1 MCVSICPLTV
11 EEAQAVLD
19 ARATPGA
26 HAIRYIERPDPLRDA
41 RPGSIVPVYVPEGDG
56 LAVARLTWGFPL
68 DGKPSAVFNTRIE
81 SALEQLRLGRRG
93 MWAKAIA
100 EGRCLVPVR
109 AFYEGHMTEKVESK
123 RTGRPVRRQYLF
135 RLPGA
140 RAFLLAAV
148 REGDRF
154 SIVTTRP
161 NASVAPIHDRMPL
174 VLGPGESNVWLG
186 PGFTELAN
194 RSALVL
200 ASDPEC

>member
-1 MCVSICPLTV
+1 MPN
-11 EEAQAVLD
+11 
-19 ARATPGA
+19 
-26 HAIRYIERPDPLRDA
+26 
-41 RPGSIVPVYVPEGDG
+41 
-56 LAVARLTWGFPL
+56 
-68 DGKPSAVFNTRIE
+68 AVFNTRIE

-109 AFYEGHMTEKVESK
+109 AFYEGHMTEKVESE

-161 NASVAPIHDRMPL
+161 NASVSPVHDRMPL
-174 VLGPGESNVWLG
+174 VLGHGESGVWLG
-186 PGFTELAN
+186 PDFPTLGRRDGISLIS
-194 RSALVL
+194 R
-200 ASDPEC
+200 PEP

>member
-1 MCVSICPLTV
+1 MCVRMCPLTM

-41 RPGSIVPVYVPEGDG
+41 RPGSLVPVYVPEGDG

-68 DGKPSAVFNTRIE
+68 DGKPNAVFNTRIE

-93 MWAKAIA
+93 MWARAIA

-109 AFYEGHMTEKVESK
+109 AFYESHATEKIASEK
-123 RTGRPVRRQYLF
+123 TGRPVKRQYLF

-154 SIVTTRP
+154 SVVTTTP
-161 NASVAPIHDRMPL
+161 NASVAPVHNRMPL
-174 VLGPGESNVWLG
+174 VLGHGESGVWMG
-186 PGFTELAN
+186 PGFAGLAN
-194 RSALVL
+194 RSGVAL
-200 ASDPEC
+200 ASEPER